1 MDWTINEAWNLK
13 ATTRFNESQGKFPE
27 NQLSLLYDNPCKCW
41 GFNLD
46 LIERESLVPIAGN
59 GVNQRETLFLMGI
72 TLRGLGTVQRGA
84 ADITKRL
91 FHREFQSIK

>member
-1 MDWTINEAWNLK
+1 MDWTINEGWNLK
-13 ATTRFNESQGKFPE
+13 ATTRYNESQDKFPE

-72 TLRGLGTVQRGA
+72 TLRGLGAVQRGA

-91 FHREFQSIK
+91 FRREFQSIK